1 MDSEINNY
9 LKDNRSLLIVP
20 AGHGKTTLLIK
31 CILRLQMSKNILILT
46 HTHAGIASIKQK
58 MSKERI
64 SLKNVSIST
73 ITGFAQHIAILFYG
87 QKILENQEDKNY
99 FNDIQEKVLCII
111 SLNGVLNI
119 IKRTYSVIFVDE
131 YQDCSIIQHK
141 IIETISSVIPTH
153 LLGDPLQAI
162 IRFND
167 EPIDFSKHLN
177 NFKEY
182 NFLSIPWRWNNCGNK
197 DLGKS
202 VIKMRKLL
210 LNNSAIELD
219 DSNEFKG
226 VFFDKHSTEE
236 QNFWPTLGNTLSKLK
251 SDSLLILFPPIVECG
266 ITYRAKCRQRFDFN
280 HDFELLEAI
289 DDKDFYKCAQTIDS
303 LRCEGRKITGDLLI
317 KLLEAISFNKGDV
330 TEWFSSKGVKHK
342 RTEKEKCNTI
352 KTMYE
357 NFVQSKSFDAL
368 YQIIDYAHTKL
379 KWKYKRPALLNA
391 IKKVLHDYRESSCL
405 ERMKT
410 YKNKIRIVGR
420 KVNGKCIGNTWL
432 TKGLEFDDV
441 IILDAHKYKDCNNFY
456 VAISRACKNLYVF
469 SKTSTLKFQ

>member
-9 LKDNRSLLIVP
+9 LKDNRSLLIAP

-87 QKILENQEDKNY
+87 QKILENQEDKKY

-131 YQDCSIIQHK
+131 YQDCSISQHK

-167 EPIDFSKHLN
+167 EPVDFSKHLN

-210 LNNSAIELD
+210 LNNSEIELD

-236 QNFWPTLGNTLSKLK
+236 QNFWPTLGNILLKLK
-251 SDSLLILFPPIVECG
+251 SDSLLILFPPIAECG

-303 LRCEGRKITGDLLI
+303 LRCEGGKITGDLLI

-352 KTMYE
+352 KIMYE

-379 KWKYKRPALLNA
+379 KWKYERPALLNA

-420 KVNGKCIGNTWL
+420 KVKGKCIGNTWL

-456 VAISRACKNLYVF
+456 VAISRACKNLYIF

>member
-1 MDSEINNY
+1 
-9 LKDNRSLLIVP
+9 
-20 AGHGKTTLLIK
+20 
-31 CILRLQMSKNILILT
+31 
-46 HTHAGIASIKQK
+46 
-58 MSKERI
+58 
-64 SLKNVSIST
+64 
-73 ITGFAQHIAILFYG
+73 
-87 QKILENQEDKNY
+87 
-99 FNDIQEKVLCII
+99 
-111 SLNGVLNI
+111 
-119 IKRTYSVIFVDE
+119 
-131 YQDCSIIQHK
+131 
-141 IIETISSVIPTH
+141 
-153 LLGDPLQAI
+153 
-162 IRFND
+162 
-167 EPIDFSKHLN
+167 
-177 NFKEY
+177 
-182 NFLSIPWRWNNCGNK
+182 
-197 DLGKS
+197 
-202 VIKMRKLL
+202 MRKLL
-210 LNNSAIELD
+210 LNNSEIELD

-236 QNFWPTLGNTLSKLK
+236 QIFWPTLGNILLKLK
-251 SDSLLILFPPIVECG
+251 SDSLLILFPPIAECG

-303 LRCEGRKITGDLLI
+303 LRCEGGKITGDLLI

-352 KTMYE
+352 KIMYE

-420 KVNGKCIGNTWL
+420 KVKGKCIGNTWL

-456 VAISRACKNLYVF
+456 VAISRACKNLYIF

>member
-9 LKDNRSLLIVP
+9 LKDNRSLLIAP

-87 QKILENQEDKNY
+87 KKILENQEDKKY

-167 EPIDFSKHLN
+167 EPVDFSKHLN

-210 LNNSAIELD
+210 LNNSEIELD

-226 VFFDKHSTEE
+226 VFFHKHSTEE
-236 QNFWPTLGNTLSKLK
+236 QNFWPKLGNTLLKLK

-303 LRCEGRKITGDLLI
+303 LRCEGGKITGDLLI

-352 KTMYE
+352 KIMYE

-420 KVNGKCIGNTWL
+420 KVKGKCIGNTWL

-456 VAISRACKNLYVF
+456 VAISHACKNLYIY

>member
-9 LKDNRSLLIVP
+9 LKDNRSLLIAP

-87 QKILENQEDKNY
+87 QKILENQEDKKY

-131 YQDCSIIQHK
+131 YQDCSISQHK

-167 EPIDFSKHLN
+167 EPVDFSKHLN

-210 LNNSAIELD
+210 LNNSEIELD

-236 QNFWPTLGNTLSKLK
+236 QNFWPTLGNILLKLK
-251 SDSLLILFPPIVECG
+251 SDSLLILFPPIAECG
-266 ITYRAKCRQRFDFN
+266 TTYRAKCRQRFDFN

-303 LRCEGRKITGDLLI
+303 LRCEGGKITGDLLI

-352 KTMYE
+352 KIMYE

-420 KVNGKCIGNTWL
+420 KVKGKCIGNTWL

-456 VAISRACKNLYVF
+456 VAISRACKNLYIF

>member
-1 MDSEINNY
+1 M
-9 LKDNRSLLIVP
+9 
-20 AGHGKTTLLIK
+20 
-31 CILRLQMSKNILILT
+31 
-46 HTHAGIASIKQK
+46 
-58 MSKERI
+58 
-64 SLKNVSIST
+64 
-73 ITGFAQHIAILFYG
+73 
-87 QKILENQEDKNY
+87 
-99 FNDIQEKVLCII
+99 
-111 SLNGVLNI
+111 NGVLNI

-141 IIETISSVIPTH
+141 IIEKISSVIPTH

-167 EPIDFSKHLN
+167 EPVDFSIHLH

-182 NFLSIPWRWNNCGNK
+182 NFLSIPWRWYNCGNK
-197 DLGKS
+197 DLGES

-210 LNNSAIELD
+210 SNNSKIELD

-226 VFFDKHSTEE
+226 VFFYKHSTEE
-236 QNFWPTLGNTLSKLK
+236 QNFWPTLGKTLLELK
-251 SDSLLILFPPIVECG
+251 SDSILILFPPIVECG
-266 ITYRAKCRQRFDFN
+266 ITYRAKCRQRFDFK

-303 LRCEGRKITGDLLI
+303 LRCETGKITGDLLI
-317 KLLEAISFNKGDV
+317 KLLETISFNKGDV

-352 KTMYE
+352 KIMYE
-357 NFVQSKSFDAL
+357 NFVQSKSFDTL

-420 KVNGKCIGNTWL
+420 KVKGKCIGNTWL

-456 VAISRACKNLYVF
+456 VAVSRACKNLYIF
-469 SKTSTLKFQ
+469 SETSTLKF

>member
-9 LKDNRSLLIVP
+9 LKDNRSLLIAP

-87 QKILENQEDKNY
+87 QKILENQEDKKY

-131 YQDCSIIQHK
+131 YQDCSISQHK

-153 LLGDPLQAI
+153 LLGAPLQAI

-167 EPIDFSKHLN
+167 EPVDFSKHLN

-210 LNNSAIELD
+210 LNNSEIELD

-236 QNFWPTLGNTLSKLK
+236 QNFWPTLGNILLKLK
-251 SDSLLILFPPIVECG
+251 SDSLLILFPPIAECG

-303 LRCEGRKITGDLLI
+303 LRCEGGKITGDLLI

-352 KTMYE
+352 KIMYE

-420 KVNGKCIGNTWL
+420 KVKGKCIGNTWL

-456 VAISRACKNLYVF
+456 VAISRACKNLYIF

>member
-9 LKDNRSLLIVP
+9 LKDNRSLLIAP

-87 QKILENQEDKNY
+87 QKILENQEDKKY

-131 YQDCSIIQHK
+131 YQDCSISQHK

-167 EPIDFSKHLN
+167 EPVDFSKHLN

-210 LNNSAIELD
+210 LNNSEIELD

-236 QNFWPTLGNTLSKLK
+236 QNFWPTLGNILLKLK
-251 SDSLLILFPPIVECG
+251 SDSLLILFPPIAECG

-303 LRCEGRKITGDLLI
+303 LRCEGGKITGDLLI

-352 KTMYE
+352 KIMYK

-420 KVNGKCIGNTWL
+420 KVKGKCIGNTWL

-456 VAISRACKNLYVF
+456 VAISRACKNLYIF
-469 SKTSTLKFQ
+469 S

>member
-1 MDSEINNY
+1 MDGEIDNY
-9 LKDNRSLLIVP
+9 LNDKKSLVIAP
-20 AGHGKTTLLIK
+20 AGHGKTTLLTK
-31 CILRLQMSKNILILT
+31 CILRLQTSKNILILT

-64 SLKNVSIST
+64 SLKNVCIST

-87 QKILENQEDKNY
+87 KKILEKQEDKKY
-99 FNDIQEKVLCII
+99 FYDIQEKVLRII

-141 IIETISSVIPTH
+141 IIEIISSVIPTH
-153 LLGDPLQAI
+153 LLGDPLQSI

-167 EPIDFSKHLN
+167 EPVDFSKHLN
-177 NFKEY
+177 KFKEY

-197 DLGKS
+197 DLGES

-210 LNNSAIELD
+210 LNNSEIKLD
-219 DSNEFKG
+219 DSNELKG
-226 VFFDKHSTEE
+226 VFFYQHSTAE
-236 QNFWPTLGNTLSKLK
+236 QNFWSTLGKALLASK

-266 ITYRAKCRQRFDFN
+266 ITYRAKCRQRFDFK

-303 LRCEGRKITGDLLI
+303 LRCDGKNITGDLLI

-330 TEWFSSKGVKHK
+330 TEWFSSKGVKQK

-352 KTMYE
+352 KIMYE

-368 YQIIDYAHTKL
+368 YQIINYVHMNL
-379 KWKYKRPALLNA
+379 KWRYKRPALLNA
-391 IKKVLHDYRESSCL
+391 IKKVLRDYRESSCL

-456 VAISRACKNLYVF
+456 VAVSRACKNLHIF
-469 SKTSTLKFQ
+469 SETSTLKF

>member
-9 LKDNRSLLIVP
+9 LKDNRSLLIAP

-87 QKILENQEDKNY
+87 QKILENQEDKKY

-131 YQDCSIIQHK
+131 YQDCSISQHK

-153 LLGDPLQAI
+153 LLGDTLQAI

-167 EPIDFSKHLN
+167 EPVDFSKHLN

-210 LNNSAIELD
+210 LNNSEIELD

-236 QNFWPTLGNTLSKLK
+236 QNFWPTLGNILLKLK
-251 SDSLLILFPPIVECG
+251 SDSLLILFPPIAECG

-303 LRCEGRKITGDLLI
+303 LRCEGGKITGDLLI

-352 KTMYE
+352 KIMYE

-420 KVNGKCIGNTWL
+420 KVKGKCIGNTWL

-456 VAISRACKNLYVF
+456 VAISRACKNLYIF

>member
-9 LKDNRSLLIVP
+9 LKDNRSLLIAP

-87 QKILENQEDKNY
+87 QKILENQEDKKY

-131 YQDCSIIQHK
+131 YQDCSISQHK

-167 EPIDFSKHLN
+167 EPVDFSKHLN

-210 LNNSAIELD
+210 LNNSEIELD

-236 QNFWPTLGNTLSKLK
+236 QNFWPTLGNILLKLK
-251 SDSLLILFPPIVECG
+251 SDSLLILFPPIAECG

-303 LRCEGRKITGDLLI
+303 LRCEGGKITGDLLI

-352 KTMYE
+352 KIMYK

-420 KVNGKCIGNTWL
+420 KVKGKCIGNTWL

-456 VAISRACKNLYVF
+456 VAISRACKNLYIF

>member
-9 LKDNRSLLIVP
+9 LKDNRSLLIAP

-87 QKILENQEDKNY
+87 QKILENQEDKKY

-131 YQDCSIIQHK
+131 YQDCSISQHK

-167 EPIDFSKHLN
+167 EPVDFSKHLN

-210 LNNSAIELD
+210 LNNSEIELD

-236 QNFWPTLGNTLSKLK
+236 QNFWPTLGNILLKLK
-251 SDSLLILFPPIVECG
+251 SDSLLILFPPIAECG

-303 LRCEGRKITGDLLI
+303 LRCEGGKITGDLLI

-352 KTMYE
+352 KIMYE

-420 KVNGKCIGNTWL
+420 KVKGKCIGNTWL

-441 IILDAHKYKDCNNFY
+441 IQ
-456 VAISRACKNLYVF
+456 VSQVP
-469 SKTSTLKFQ
+469 

>member
-9 LKDNRSLLIVP
+9 LKDNRSLLIAP

-87 QKILENQEDKNY
+87 QKILENQEDKKY

-131 YQDCSIIQHK
+131 YQDCSISQHK

-167 EPIDFSKHLN
+167 EPVDFSKHLN

-210 LNNSAIELD
+210 LNNSEIELD

-236 QNFWPTLGNTLSKLK
+236 QNFWPTLGNILLKLK
-251 SDSLLILFPPIVECG
+251 SDSLLILFPPIAECG

-303 LRCEGRKITGDLLI
+303 LRCEGGKITGDLLI

-420 KVNGKCIGNTWL
+420 KVKGKCIGNTWL

-456 VAISRACKNLYVF
+456 VAISRACKNLYIF

>member
-9 LKDNRSLLIVP
+9 LKDNRSLLIAP

-87 QKILENQEDKNY
+87 QKILENQEDKKY

-131 YQDCSIIQHK
+131 YQDCSISQHK

-167 EPIDFSKHLN
+167 EPVDFSKHLN

-210 LNNSAIELD
+210 LNNSEIELD

-236 QNFWPTLGNTLSKLK
+236 QNFWPTLGNILLKLK
-251 SDSLLILFPPIVECG
+251 SDSLLILFPPIAECG

-303 LRCEGRKITGDLLI
+303 LRCEGGKITGDLLI

-352 KTMYE
+352 KIMYE

-420 KVNGKCIGNTWL
+420 KVKGKCIGNTWL

-456 VAISRACKNLYVF
+456 VAISRACKNLYIL

>member
-9 LKDNRSLLIVP
+9 LKDNRSLLIAP

-87 QKILENQEDKNY
+87 QKILENQEDKKY

-131 YQDCSIIQHK
+131 YQDCSISQHK

-167 EPIDFSKHLN
+167 EPVDFSKHLN
-177 NFKEY
+177 IFKEY

-210 LNNSAIELD
+210 LNNSEIELD

-236 QNFWPTLGNTLSKLK
+236 QNFWPTLGNILLKLK
-251 SDSLLILFPPIVECG
+251 SDSLLILFPPIAECG

-303 LRCEGRKITGDLLI
+303 LRCEGGKITGDLLI

-352 KTMYE
+352 KIMYE

-420 KVNGKCIGNTWL
+420 KVKGKCIGNTWL

-456 VAISRACKNLYVF
+456 VAISRACKNLYIF